1 MEKKY
6 LPLVIGFITS
16 ILLFVFIYVL
26 HLISM
31 TTPNDLIPKEYIYI
45 FIPFIPGP
53 MLTDLILLY
62 LFPVVIY
69 LLIDLISPTVVQFLY
84 KINKLSFVFRKAPY
98 YGFIDVGDKIK
109 PSRIFFR
116 AFLANLFAFGTS
128 ALLFQL
134 GLGSLFRATG
144 MGGGGGSGG
153 IPDGLYA
160 AEAIFFG
167 TFFLASLSMLVFL
180 PSWFLEDSGLV
191 SYRHFP
197 DQRRTPIIEGVHQ
210 WYVNVLG
217 VYTGLSTIMT
227 LFQVITEAFP
237 DAGFGPALLTPIIVI
252 ISPLILTGLLALPI
266 YLYEKRMEKTQRR
279 IHKKLAKYNLR
290 HFTIPVFEDLDDTK
304 R

>member
-6 LPLVIGFITS
+6 LPLVIGFVIS
-16 ILLFVFIYVL
+16 ILLFVLMYVL

-31 TTPNDLIPKEYIYI
+31 TIPDDLIPKEYIYV

-53 MLTDLILLY
+53 MLTDVILLN
-62 LFPVVIY
+62 LFQVIIY
-69 LLIDLISPTVVQFLY
+69 LLIDLISPTLVQFLY
-84 KINKLSFVFRKAPY
+84 KINKLSFVFREAPY
-98 YGFIDVGDKIK
+98 YGFLEVGDKFK

-116 AFLANLFAFGTS
+116 AFLVNLFAFGTS

-134 GLGSLFRATG
+134 GMGDLFRATG
-144 MGGGGGSGG
+144 MGG

-191 SYRHFP
+191 SYRYFP
-197 DQRRTPIIEGVHQ
+197 NQRRTPIIEGVHQ
-210 WYVNVLG
+210 WYVNILG
-217 VYTGLSTIMT
+217 AYTGLSTIFT
-227 LFQVITEAFP
+227 LFQVITRAFP

-266 YLYEKRMEKTQRR
+266 YLYEKRMEKTQSR

-290 HFTIPVFEDLDDTK
+290 HFTLPTFEELDDTK
-304 R
+304 RQ

>member
-6 LPLVIGFITS
+6 LPLVVGFVIS
-16 ILLFVFIYVL
+16 ILLFILMYVL

-31 TTPNDLIPKEYIYI
+31 TIPDDLIPKEYIYV

-53 MLTDLILLY
+53 MLTDVILLY
-62 LFPVVIY
+62 LFPVIIY
-69 LLIDLISPTVVQFLY
+69 LLIDLISPTLVQFLY

-98 YGFIDVGDKIK
+98 YGFLVVGDKFK

-116 AFLANLFAFGTS
+116 AFLVNLFAFGTS

-134 GLGSLFRATG
+134 GMGDLFRATG
-144 MGGGGGSGG
+144 MGG

-197 DQRRTPIIEGVHQ
+197 NQRRTPIIEGVHQ

-217 VYTGLSTIMT
+217 AYTGLSTILT
-227 LFQVITEAFP
+227 LFQVITRAFP

-266 YLYEKRMEKTQRR
+266 YLYEKRMEKTQSR
-279 IHKKLAKYNLR
+279 IHKKLDKYNLR
-290 HFTIPVFEDLDDTK
+290 HFTLPTFEELDDTK

>member
-31 TTPNDLIPKEYIYI
+31 ITPSNLIPSEYIYA

-69 LLIDLISPTVVQFLY
+69 FLIDLISPTVVQFLY

-98 YGFIDVGDKIK
+98 YGFINVGDKFK

-116 AFLANLFAFGTS
+116 AFLVNLFAFGTS

-134 GLGSLFRATG
+134 GYGYLFRATG
-144 MGGGGGSGG
+144 MMGGGGG
-153 IPDGLYA
+153 IPDGLFA

-210 WYVNVLG
+210 WYINVLSA
-217 VYTGLSTIMT
+217 YTGISTILT
-227 LFQVITEAFP
+227 LFQVITEAIP
-237 DAGFGPALLTPIIVI
+237 DAGFGPALLTPIIVL

-290 HFTIPVFEDLDDTK
+290 HITIPVFEDLDDTK